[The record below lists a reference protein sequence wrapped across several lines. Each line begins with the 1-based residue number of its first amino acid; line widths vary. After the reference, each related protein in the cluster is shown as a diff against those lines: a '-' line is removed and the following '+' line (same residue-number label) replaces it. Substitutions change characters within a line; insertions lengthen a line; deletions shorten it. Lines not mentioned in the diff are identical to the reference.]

1 MSKNIVINYLFLN
14 NVYVVIATIL
24 IILFL
29 ILKFYL
35 FINFEIELS
44 KSLNT
49 NCENP
54 IAIYFDKGNRD
65 RCLTEKI
72 TKKNETLTV
81 EKTLQ
86 DKSNNLNSYIATLN
100 QKITNAKNYYNYV
113 INKVLPK
120 INNLNRKIP
129 KLNDWNNYIN
139 ITFEN
144 SDSAIKTMNA
154 EFENTINSN
163 IQLAID
169 VGNNLVDS
177 LIQMTYTKKVK
188 DKRQKMVDSYE
199 KIKKYLND
207 ATIQPYLDKIKDSS
221 DNLTKTKIQKIN
233 TDLPKKTKDGP
244 GKIILSEY

>member
-14 NVYVVIATIL
+14 NVYVVIATIF

-29 ILKFYL
+29 ILNFYL

-44 KSLNT
+44 KLLNT

-72 TKKNETLTV
+72 TRKSETLTV
-81 EKTLQ
+81 DKTF
-86 DKSNNLNSYIATLN
+86 KNKKFNLNSYIASLN
-100 QKITNAKNYYNYV
+100 QKITDAKNYYNYV
-113 INKVLPK
+113 INLVSPE
-120 INNLNRKIP
+120 INILNEQIP
-129 KLNDWNNYIN
+129 DLNDLNSYIN
-139 ITFEN
+139 STFEN
-144 SDSAIKTMNA
+144 SSSAITTMNA

-177 LIQMTYTKKVK
+177 LMQMTYTKKVK
-188 DKRQKMVDSYE
+188 DKRKKMVDSYE

-207 ATIQPYLDKIKDSS
+207 ATIKPYLDKIKDSS
-221 DNLTKTKIQKIN
+221 DNPAKIQKIN
-233 TDLPKKTKDGP
+233 TDLPKKTKNGP
-244 GKIILSEY
+244 GK

>member
-14 NVYVVIATIL
+14 NVYVVIATIF

-29 ILKFYL
+29 ILNFYL

-72 TKKNETLTV
+72 TRKNETLTV
-81 EKTLQ
+81 EKTLKN
-86 DKSNNLNSYIATLN
+86 KSNKLNSYIATLN
-100 QKITNAKNYYNYV
+100 QKIIDAKKYYNYV
-113 INKVLPK
+113 INLVSPEIDK
-120 INNLNRKIP
+120 LNGKIP
-129 KLNDWNNYIN
+129 ELNDLNSYIN
-139 ITFEN
+139 STFEN
-144 SDSAIKTMNA
+144 SSSAITTMNA

-177 LIQMTYTKKVK
+177 LITITYTKNVK
-188 DKRQKMVDSYE
+188 DKRKKMVDSYE
-199 KIKKYLND
+199 KIKNYLND
-207 ATIQPYLDKIKDSS
+207 ATIKPYLDKIKDSS
-221 DNLTKTKIQKIN
+221 DNPAKIQKIN
-233 TDLPKKTKDGP
+233 KDLDKNTKDGP
-244 GKIILSEY
+244 G

>member
-14 NVYVVIATIL
+14 NVYVVIATIF

-29 ILKFYL
+29 ILNFYL

-72 TKKNETLTV
+72 TRKNETLTV
-81 EKTLQ
+81 DKTFQ
-86 DKSNNLNSYIATLN
+86 NKKFNLNSYIATLN
-100 QKITNAKNYYNYV
+100 QKITDAKNYYNYV
-113 INKVLPK
+113 INLVSPE
-120 INNLNRKIP
+120 INILNGKIP
-129 KLNDWNNYIN
+129 ELNELNSYIN
-139 ITFEN
+139 STFEN
-144 SDSAIKTMNA
+144 SSSVITNMNA

-177 LIQMTYTKKVK
+177 LIQMTYTPKVK
-188 DKRQKMVDSYE
+188 DKRKKMVDSYE
-199 KIKKYLND
+199 KIKTYLND
-207 ATIQPYLDKIKDSS
+207 ATIKPYLDKIKDSS
-221 DNLTKTKIQKIN
+221 DNPAKIQKIK

-244 GKIILSEY
+244 GK

>member
-14 NVYVVIATIL
+14 NVYVVIATIF

-29 ILKFYL
+29 ILNFYL

-44 KSLNT
+44 KLLNT

-72 TKKNETLTV
+72 TRKSETLTV
-81 EKTLQ
+81 DKTF
-86 DKSNNLNSYIATLN
+86 KNKKFNLNSYIASLN
-100 QKITNAKNYYNYV
+100 QKITDAKNYYNYV
-113 INKVLPK
+113 INLVSPE
-120 INNLNRKIP
+120 INILNKQIP
-129 KLNDWNNYIN
+129 DLNDLNSYIN
-139 ITFEN
+139 STFEN
-144 SDSAIKTMNA
+144 SSSAITTMNA

-177 LIQMTYTKKVK
+177 LMQMTYTKKVK
-188 DKRQKMVDSYE
+188 DKRKKMVDSYE

-207 ATIQPYLDKIKDSS
+207 ATIKPYLDKIKDSS
-221 DNLTKTKIQKIN
+221 DNPAKIQKIN
-233 TDLPKKTKDGP
+233 TDLPKKTKNGP
-244 GKIILSEY
+244 GK

>member
-14 NVYVVIATIL
+14 NVYVVIATIF

-29 ILKFYL
+29 ILNFYL

-72 TKKNETLTV
+72 TRKNETLTV
-81 EKTLQ
+81 EKTLKN
-86 DKSNNLNSYIATLN
+86 KSNKLNSYIATLN
-100 QKITNAKNYYNYV
+100 QKIIDAKNYYNYV
-113 INKVLPK
+113 INLVSPEIDK
-120 INNLNRKIP
+120 LNGKIP
-129 KLNDWNNYIN
+129 ELNDLNSYIN
-139 ITFEN
+139 STFKN
-144 SDSAIKTMNA
+144 SSSAITTMNA

-177 LIQMTYTKKVK
+177 LIKITYTKNVK
-188 DKRQKMVDSYE
+188 DKRKKMVDSYE
-199 KIKKYLND
+199 KIKNYLND
-207 ATIQPYLDKIKDSS
+207 ATIKPYLDKIKDSS
-221 DNLTKTKIQKIN
+221 DNPAKIQKIN
-233 TDLPKKTKDGP
+233 KDLDKNTKDGP
-244 GKIILSEY
+244 GK

>member
-29 ILKFYL
+29 ILNFYL

-72 TKKNETLTV
+72 TRKNETLTV
-81 EKTLQ
+81 EKTLKN
-86 DKSNNLNSYIATLN
+86 KSNKLNSYIATLN
-100 QKITNAKNYYNYV
+100 QKIIDAKNYYNYV
-113 INKVLPK
+113 INLVSPEIDK
-120 INNLNRKIP
+120 LNGKIP
-129 KLNDWNNYIN
+129 ELNDLNSYIN
-139 ITFEN
+139 STFKN
-144 SDSAIKTMNA
+144 SSSAITTMNA

-177 LIQMTYTKKVK
+177 LIKITYTKNVK
-188 DKRQKMVDSYE
+188 DKRKKMVDSYE
-199 KIKKYLND
+199 KIKNYLND
-207 ATIQPYLDKIKDSS
+207 ATIKPYLDKIKDSS
-221 DNLTKTKIQKIN
+221 DNPAKIQKIN
-233 TDLPKKTKDGP
+233 KDLDKNTKDGP
-244 GKIILSEY
+244 GK

>member
-14 NVYVVIATIL
+14 NVYVVIATIF

-29 ILKFYL
+29 ILNFYL

-72 TKKNETLTV
+72 TKKNETLTS
-81 EKTLQ
+81 EKTLKN
-86 DKSNNLNSYIATLN
+86 KSNILNTYIGNLVKLI
-100 QKITNAKNYYNYV
+100 QNARNYYNIV
-113 INKVLPK
+113 INKVSPEINILNKQIPELNK
-120 INNLNRKIP
+120 IN
-129 KLNDWNNYIN
+129 DYANNM
-139 ITFEN
+139 FEN
-144 SDSAIKTMNA
+144 TSSAITTLNN
-154 EFENTINSN
+154 EFENTINTN

-177 LIQMTYTKKVK
+177 LMQITYTKKVK
-188 DKRQKMVDSYE
+188 DKRKKMVDGYN
-199 KIKKYLND
+199 KIKSYLNN
-207 ATIQPYLDKIKDSS
+207 ATIKPYLDKIKDNS
-221 DNLTKTKIQKIN
+221 DNPAKIQKIN
-233 TDLPKKTKDGP
+233 TDLPKKTKNGP
-244 GKIILSEY
+244 GK

>member
-14 NVYVVIATIL
+14 NVYVVIATIF

-29 ILKFYL
+29 ILNFYL

-44 KSLNT
+44 KLLNT

-72 TKKNETLTV
+72 TRKSETLTV
-81 EKTLQ
+81 DKTF
-86 DKSNNLNSYIATLN
+86 KNKKFNLNSYIASLN
-100 QKITNAKNYYNYV
+100 QKITDAKNYYNYV
-113 INKVLPK
+113 INLVSPE
-120 INNLNRKIP
+120 INILNEQIP
-129 KLNDWNNYIN
+129 DLNDLNSYIN
-139 ITFEN
+139 STFEN
-144 SDSAIKTMNA
+144 SSSAITTMNA

-177 LIQMTYTKKVK
+177 LMQMTYTKKVK
-188 DKRQKMVDSYE
+188 DKRKKMVDSYN

-207 ATIQPYLDKIKDSS
+207 ATIKPYLDKIKDSS
-221 DNLTKTKIQKIN
+221 DNPAKIQKIN

-244 GKIILSEY
+244 GK

>member
-14 NVYVVIATIL
+14 NVYVVITTIF

-29 ILKFYL
+29 ILNFYL

-49 NCENP
+49 DCENP

-72 TKKNETLTV
+72 TKKNETLTS

-86 DKSNNLNSYIATLN
+86 FKTNNLNTYIATLN
-100 QKITNAKNYYNYV
+100 QKITDAKNYYNYV
-113 INKVLPK
+113 INKESPEINVLTG
-120 INNLNRKIP
+120 KIP
-129 KLNDWNNYIN
+129 EINKLNDYVNNMFQN
-139 ITFEN
+139 TSSEITRLNE
-144 SDSAIKTMNA
+144 K
-154 EFENTINSN
+154 FENTINTN

-177 LIQMTYTKKVK
+177 LIRMTYTKRVK
-188 DKRQKMVDSYE
+188 DKRKKMVKGYDR
-199 KIKKYLND
+199 IKSYLNS
-207 ATIQPYLDKIKDSS
+207 ASIKPYLDRIKDDS
-221 DNLTKTKIQKIN
+221 DNPAKIQKIK
-233 TDLPKKTKDGP
+233 TDLPKKTKNGP
-244 GKIILSEY
+244 GK

>member
-14 NVYVVIATIL
+14 NVYVVIATIF

-29 ILKFYL
+29 ILNFYL

-72 TKKNETLTV
+72 TRKNETHTV
-81 EKTLQ
+81 EKTLKN
-86 DKSNNLNSYIATLN
+86 KSNKLNSYIATLN
-100 QKITNAKNYYNYV
+100 QKIIDAKNYYNYV
-113 INKVLPK
+113 INLVSPEIDK
-120 INNLNRKIP
+120 LNGKIP
-129 KLNDWNNYIN
+129 ELNDLNSYIN
-139 ITFEN
+139 STFKN
-144 SDSAIKTMNA
+144 SSSAITTMNA

-177 LIQMTYTKKVK
+177 LIKITYTKNVK
-188 DKRQKMVDSYE
+188 DKRKKMVDSYE
-199 KIKKYLND
+199 KIKNYLND
-207 ATIQPYLDKIKDSS
+207 ATIKPYLDKIKDSS
-221 DNLTKTKIQKIN
+221 DNPAKIQKIN
-233 TDLPKKTKDGP
+233 KDLDKNTKDGP
-244 GKIILSEY
+244 G